1 MNRVLK
7 LSSVQIAG
15 WVVVLVLIMAA
26 CTPEASPP
34 EGPTSVPTQKALP
47 TATTGGVSPTS
58 MPTRVTTGNTAPVP
72 LVAPTPAPNL
82 EARQRS
88 TEMSSPPSRPAATS
102 APRISM
108 HADAASAGGG
118 GAASGVPVPI
128 GTPPPLYAMA
138 PPFPFSTG
146 GTATVN
152 DAPYDSTFFKNYG
165 VNPFIDTEDDQLS
178 TFAMDVDTAAYTVAR
193 RFVTDGHFPDP
204 DSVRVEEF
212 INYFKQE
219 YEPPIEDAFAI
230 HIEGAPSAFGSEK
243 HWLMR
248 VGLQGKI
255 IDAEHRDDASLVFVV
270 DISGSM
276 ARENR
281 LGLVKKALGLL
292 VGELRPNDTVG
303 IVVYGSTARVLLEP
317 TEGEDRWAIM
327 EAIDALEPG
336 GSTNAAHGLSLGYQ
350 MAERLIGPGRTTRV
364 VLLSDGVANV
374 GNTGSDSILNDVRR
388 YVDQGIQLS
397 TVGFGMGNYNDILM
411 EQLANDGDGNYAYVD
426 TISQARRV
434 FVEDLTGMLQVI
446 AKDAKVQVEFN
457 PDVVS
462 RYRLIGYE
470 NRRVADQDFRVD
482 TIDAGEVGAGHS
494 VTALYELKFHEGAR
508 GQAAKVFLRYE
519 DPKTGRVIELNKSFD
534 RSQLMASMEEASP
547 RFQLDSAVAEY
558 AEILRDSYWAQDGT
572 LRDVRNLTQR
582 VIMML
587 PNDPDVA
594 EFARLVAQAMQIE
607 EDTVS

>member
-1 MNRVLK
+1 M
-7 LSSVQIAG
+7 
-15 WVVVLVLIMAA
+15 
-26 CTPEASPP
+26 
-34 EGPTSVPTQKALP
+34 
-47 TATTGGVSPTS
+47 
-58 MPTRVTTGNTAPVP
+58 
-72 LVAPTPAPNL
+72 
-82 EARQRS
+82 
-88 TEMSSPPSRPAATS
+88 
-102 APRISM
+102 
-108 HADAASAGGG
+108 
-118 GAASGVPVPI
+118 
-128 GTPPPLYAMA
+128 
-138 PPFPFSTG
+138 
-146 GTATVN
+146 N

-255 IDAEHRDDASLVFVV
+255 IAAEHRDDASLVFVV

-374 GNTGSDSILNDVRR
+374 GNTGSDSILKDVRR

-519 DPKTGRVIELNKSFD
+519 DPKTGRVIEL
-534 RSQLMASMEEASP
+534 
-547 RFQLDSAVAEY
+547 
-558 AEILRDSYWAQDGT
+558 
-572 LRDVRNLTQR
+572 
-582 VIMML
+582 
-587 PNDPDVA
+587 
-594 EFARLVAQAMQIE
+594 
-607 EDTVS
+607 